1 MATDVMPSAELATTA
16 SASSTASQPVPA
28 ASPATSTAPAL
39 SPQTHGASPIKPGAA
54 PAGGVKTSS
63 VDPAKYPIR
72 EDYARALLEE
82 KLAAIARPAA
92 ENGATEEGKEATTH
106 DSNPLATGDIAAEP
120 ATDQEIADVEVRRPE
135 TPETADAGQES
146 ASAAETEAD
155 FELEPHLPV
164 TPEALSQMAKEN
176 AEFAKILDADP
187 KLKGQLYKTAREAAE
202 LKPYRELFPDLD
214 SAKSAYDN
222 SATWL
227 DVRETFLGST
237 TREGTLTALAKIAEL
252 SYERDANGN
261 VLIENGQPVIGEDFY
276 GFVDNILE
284 FDLEHRRAEVEARL
298 QGNVY
303 RSQEERERDE
313 SVKAA
318 LEILREET
326 AAPSPAKE
334 DSPESLRR
342 RLEAVERGE
351 RELKQRRHGAQVEER
366 RNFEQGL
373 QQEAQKRIGDGI
385 SRILS
390 NVEKQGA
397 VISPYLKNILPK
409 AIGAKL
415 VRKIQANPAL
425 ESQMKELQRL
435 PVGDASRQ
443 RRLAAIDRAIQQYL
457 PDVAREELRQAG
469 VQTATSAAARRAKID
484 AQIDATKK
492 TEPKGSTGPA
502 GRGGMAMGAS
512 AAFDHARAEW
522 QKANPGRPFDNVAK
536 EQILPRVLQLMSSW

>member
-1 MATDVMPSAELATTA
+1 MN
-16 SASSTASQPVPA
+16 Q
-28 ASPATSTAPAL
+28 
-39 SPQTHGASPIKPGAA
+39 A
-54 PAGGVKTSS
+54 PAGGAHASAAGASAAKASS

-72 EDYARALLEE
+72 EDYAKALLAE
-82 KLAAIARPAA
+82 KLAAIPAQETAVAATEDSEAASQHSGDLGTSEAAEAPADADPERLAPADAAEEQPAA
-92 ENGATEEGKEATTH
+92 E
-106 DSNPLATGDIAAEP
+106 AE
-120 ATDQEIADVEVRRPE
+120 D
-135 TPETADAGQES
+135 
-146 ASAAETEAD
+146 D
-155 FELEPHLPV
+155 FQLEPEAPV
-164 TPEALSQMAKEN
+164 TPESLSQMAKEN
-176 AEFAKILDADP
+176 EQFAKILDADP

-202 LKPYRELFPDLD
+202 LKPYHELFPDLD
-214 SAKSAYDN
+214 SAKSAHDN
-222 SATWL
+222 SATWM

-237 TREGTLTALAKIAEL
+237 TREGTLTALARIAEL
-252 SYERDANGN
+252 SYERDANGE
-261 VLIENGQPVIGEDFY
+261 VLVDSGQPVIGEDFY
-276 GFVDNILE
+276 GFVDNVVGL
-284 FDLEHRRAEVEARL
+284 DLEHRSAEVEARL
-298 QGNVY
+298 KSNMY
-303 RSQEERERDE
+303 RSQEERDRDE

-334 DSPESLRR
+334 DLPESLRR
-342 RLEAVERGE
+342 RLEAMERGE

-366 RNFEQGL
+366 KGFEQGL
-373 QQEAQKRIGDGI
+373 QQEAQKRINDSI
-385 SRILS
+385 QRILT

-397 VISPYLKNILPK
+397 AVSPYLKNILPK

-425 ESQMKELQRL
+425 EGQMKDLQRL

-457 PDVAREELRQAG
+457 PEVAREELRQAG
-469 VQTATSAAARRAKID
+469 VQTAATAAAKRAKVD

-502 GRGGMAMGAS
+502 GRGGASLGAG
-512 AAFDHARAEW
+512 AAFDHARSEW